1 VSLTRLYPY
10 FFLFIAPLFPSTAAS
25 QDTSGA
31 GAGREREKV
40 QAWNSRRARELIE
53 RAIERRASW
62 IGDDRLEDY
71 RASAQG
77 HIYFVYDLGSGTE
90 RHLVKADQLA
100 LRLYWAAPNR
110 TRQVVVG
117 RRARKSL
124 PTSITYHLDHLTV
137 VMDNFGDRISL
148 GEGSEVR
155 DVLHPAAP
163 GAQDFY
169 QYRLTDSLTLVIP
182 QREVQV
188 YKLEMRPADPSR
200 PGVVG
205 ALYLDRATAD
215 IVQMEFTFTA
225 AAYLDETLDYFNV
238 RLENALWAGRYW
250 LPRRQSIE
258 LRREFHLLEFP
269 AGGIIR
275 AEFRIFDYEFN
286 TGIDD
291 RFFRGPRVSALPEAV
306 QESYEFDEGL
316 YDALDPDVATAPPS
330 MEGIRREATSM
341 VERAYLRRIEGLR
354 FAVPGV
360 SSVLRFRRGEGLYA
374 GPGLTRRLREG
385 IGILLMGGYAIG
397 ADRWELTGRVRAPL
411 GSSLEVE
418 AEGHYHRLS
427 DATPWAASSGAV
439 ASLAALLDGED
450 YREPYWAD
458 GGALAV
464 TGGSGSARGRA
475 LIGWEDWEPAGLAA
489 DDVVGR
495 SYRPVRTLDEGEVGF
510 LALELW
516 RPPVAAVETVGGIEW
531 RARLEAASAQL
542 FGDFEY
548 VSGLARARLTWPRLL
563 LGADLSVGAGVA
575 AVGGGR
581 IPAQRLLSAG
591 GRGSVRGYSFHRFAG
606 NLYGDLG
613 IEASRPLVRPFI
625 SVGLFADLAWV
636 GAEGGSVRRA
646 LRVWNRTGDIA
657 FATRGPLVG
666 VGGGVG
672 LLFDILHVELAR
684 GLTQGGIWELVVRVR
699 RPFWAWL

>member
-1 VSLTRLYPY
+1 MSLIRLYPY
-10 FFLFIAPLFPSTAAS
+10 LFLFIAPLLPSTAIG
-25 QDTSGA
+25 Q
-31 GAGREREKV
+31 ERSAAAIARDGV
-40 QAWNSRRARELIE
+40 QAWDSQRARELIG
-53 RAIERRASW
+53 RAIERRSSW

-77 HIYFVYDLGSGTE
+77 HIYFVYDLGSGTQ

-100 LRLYWAAPNR
+100 LRLYWAAPSH

-148 GEGSEVR
+148 GEGSEIR

-169 QYRLTDSLTLVIP
+169 QYRVTDSLTLVIP

-188 YKLEMRPADPSR
+188 YKVEVRPADPSL

-238 RLENALWAGRYW
+238 RLENALWADRYW
-250 LPRRQSIE
+250 LPRRQGIE
-258 LRREFHLLEFP
+258 LRREFDLLEFP

-286 TGIDD
+286 TGIDEKL
-291 RFFRGPRVSALPEAV
+291 FRGPRVSALPERAR
-306 QESYEFDEGL
+306 EEYEFDEGL

-330 MEGIRREATSM
+330 MEKIRREATRM
-341 VERAYLRRIEGLR
+341 VQRSYLTRIQGLR
-354 FAVPGV
+354 PAVPGV

-374 GPGLTRRLREG
+374 GPGLARRLTG
-385 IGILLMGGYAIG
+385 GMGVVVLGGYAIG
-397 ADRWELTGRVRAPL
+397 ADRWELSGRVRAPL
-411 GSSLEVE
+411 TASLELE
-418 AEGHYHRLS
+418 AEGYYHRLA
-427 DATPWAASSGAV
+427 DATPWPASAGAV
-439 ASLAALLDGED
+439 ATLAALLDGED
-450 YREPYWAD
+450 YREPYWAS
-458 GGALAV
+458 GGSMALA
-464 TGGSGSARGRA
+464 GQSGEARGRA
-475 LIGWEDWEPAGLAA
+475 LIGWEEWEPAQLAA
-489 DDVVGR
+489 ADLVDRG
-495 SYRPVRTLDEGEVGF
+495 YRPVRSLNEGEVGF

-516 RPPVAAVETVGGIEW
+516 RPPVVALEQVGGVEW
-531 RARLEAASAQL
+531 KARVEASSAQL

-548 VSGLARARLTWPRLL
+548 VSGTARGGLAWPRLFFDTDL
-563 LGADLSVGAGVA
+563 SLGAAVA
-575 AVGGGR
+575 AVAGGR
-581 IPAQRLLSAG
+581 IPAQRLVSAG

-606 NLYGDLG
+606 NTY
-613 IEASRPLVRPFI
+613 IEIGVEARRPLARPLI
-625 SVGLFADLAWV
+625 SAGIFADMAWV
-636 GAEGGSVRRA
+636 GVEGGSARRA
-646 LRVWNRTGDIA
+646 LGVWNEAGA
-657 FATRGPLVG
+657 MAGATRGPLLG

-672 LLFDILHVELAR
+672 LLFDILHLELAR

-699 RPFWAWL
+699 REFWDWL